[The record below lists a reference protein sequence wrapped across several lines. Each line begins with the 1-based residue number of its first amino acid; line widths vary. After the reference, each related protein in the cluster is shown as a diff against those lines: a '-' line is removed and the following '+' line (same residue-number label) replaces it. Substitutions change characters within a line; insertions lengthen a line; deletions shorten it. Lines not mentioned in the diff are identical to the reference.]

1 MPVVVEL
8 PRLSDTMEEGVVAK
22 WLVKEGDKVKRGQ
35 VIAEIE
41 TDKATM
47 EFESFDAGTV
57 LKLVAGEGETL
68 ALGAPIAV
76 LGKAG
81 EDPSA
86 ALAAAAPTP
95 AAARAAAASTRERP
109 AAAPTPTTP
118 TPTPT
123 VAAAPAPVVSA
134 EERRIL
140 VPGGGRSR
148 GGYRPSSGA
157 GVGSSR
163 TRRQVRRGAAD
174 RRWRRGGH
182 DGQRARG

>member
-57 LKLVAGEGETL
+57 LKIVAGEGETL

-86 ALAAAAPTP
+86 ALAAATP
-95 AAARAAAASTRERP
+95 APASAPASADAPASGRLHRSGSRAARSRLRRLPRRP
-109 AAAPTPTTP
+109 
-118 TPTPT
+118 
-123 VAAAPAPVVSA
+123 
-134 EERRIL
+134 
-140 VPGGGRSR
+140 
-148 GGYRPSSGA
+148 
-157 GVGSSR
+157 
-163 TRRQVRRGAAD
+163 
-174 RRWRRGGH
+174 
-182 DGQRARG
+182 